1 MIGCVALSS
10 ERRVGVRAQALGQA
24 VWIAPAQS
32 RDRDLWGDRPDTLP
46 QQDRVVPSNRRLG
59 NQARQGKARQGK
71 ATQRNATQRN
81 ATITPTLGKLFEHLR
96 TNDIRMITVPKVEA
110 PILAQRFVNHDPH
123 RTWKGAPRLHRALDK
138 SLTATMNRQR

>member
-1 MIGCVALSS
+1 LHQRNQEIEIFGATDLTLCRSKIVWF
-10 ERRVGVRAQALGQA
+10 QATD
-24 VWIAPAQS
+24 VWAIRQ
-32 RDRDLWGDRPDTLP
+32 GK
-46 QQDRVVPSNRRLG
+46 
-59 NQARQGKARQGK
+59 ARQGKARQGK